1 VEISRPRE
9 GCAVPPANDNAVMDV
24 AGAKELARVLA
35 ERRRVAPAPPGNP
48 EPPPEATRDDT
59 NVAPLFR
66 WLGIE
71 PPATNAPAEPSE

>member
-1 VEISRPRE
+1 
-9 GCAVPPANDNAVMDV
+9 MDV

-35 ERRRVAPAPPGNP
+35 ERRRAEAPAEP
-48 EPPPEATRDDT
+48 EPSTKATPDDP

-71 PPATNAPAEPSE
+71 PPPGNVPAEAPE

>member
-1 VEISRPRE
+1 
-9 GCAVPPANDNAVMDV
+9 MDV

-35 ERRRVAPAPPGNP
+35 ERRRAEAPAQPQ
-48 EPPPEATRDDT
+48 EPEAPTKATFDDA

-71 PPATNAPAEPSE
+71 PPPGNVPAEPPE